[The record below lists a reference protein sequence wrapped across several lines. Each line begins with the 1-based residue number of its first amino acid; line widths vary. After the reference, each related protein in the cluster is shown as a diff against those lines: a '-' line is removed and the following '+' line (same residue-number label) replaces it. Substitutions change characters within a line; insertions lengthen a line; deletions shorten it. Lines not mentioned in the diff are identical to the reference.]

1 MVFPVVM
8 YGYELDYKEG
18 WTPNN
23 WCFQIVVL
31 EKTLLRVPWTAR
43 RPNQS
48 ILKEINPECSLE
60 ALMLKLKL
68 QYFGHLIR
76 RADSLKKTLMLGKTE
91 GRRRRGWGRDGWMA
105 SPAWWAWAWAGSRR
119 WWRTGKPGV
128 LQSTELQRVR
138 HVQSDWTTTRTNT
151 NHRKSRDVLSF
162 IKYYLNTYIDMFYI
176 KGIRWWIKQTNFM
189 SSHANLKR

>member
-1 MVFPVVM
+1 MDAF
-8 YGYELDYKEG
+8 EL
-18 WTPNN
+18 
-23 WCFQIVVL
+23 WCQ
-31 EKTLLRVPWTAR
+31 KRLLRVPWTAR
-43 RPNQS
+43 RSKQS
-48 ILKEINPECSLE
+48 ILKEISPEYSSE
-60 ALMLKLKL
+60 GLMLKPKL
-68 QYFGHLIR
+68 QFTLATWFEELTHWKRPWCWGR
-76 RADSLKKTLMLGKTE
+76 LKAGNGE
-91 GRRRRGWGRDGWMA
+91 NRGRDGWMA